1 MSIIKGDK
9 MQVNTIKLE
18 NGQSMLVEVVDVVVP
33 KGMEVKKKSKIPSPT
48 GANHIGMGE
57 EVKASISLLKDS
69 LKSISNTVEE
79 AFEENKPD
87 EFSLE
92 MNFGFA
98 GKGAV
103 PFIASAEANAG
114 IKVKAT
120 WKKGS

>member
-1 MSIIKGDK
+1 

-18 NGQSMLVEVVDVVVP
+18 NGQNILVEVVDVVIP
-33 KGMEVKKKSKIPSPT
+33 KEIQEKKKSSSSNNIPLPR
-48 GANHIGMGE
+48 GANHISMDSE
-57 EVKASISLLKDS
+57 KVKASISLLKDS
-69 LKSISNTVEE
+69 LKSIANTVEE
-79 AFEENKPD
+79 AFKENKPD

-103 PFIASAEANAG
+103 PFIASAESNAG

-120 WKKGS
+120 WKKGSSS